1 MADNK
6 AFSIE
11 VREIPPNYDNI
22 MIKIFIIDSSKTFLK
37 AYFKITHFQAESG
50 RETKA
55 ERVEL
60 ETETNP
66 PQSQTKDDL
75 MYKIDDVPPW

>member
-1 MADNK
+1 M
-6 AFSIE
+6 
-11 VREIPPNYDNI
+11 
-22 MIKIFIIDSSKTFLK
+22 
-37 AYFKITHFQAESG
+37 THFQAESG

-66 PQSQTKDDL
+66 PQYQSKDDL